1 MWLIVKEDKI
11 DDTITAFE
19 GTGVNITLEGKVHLG
34 AALGTR
40 SFVTS
45 HVKKVISGWV
55 REVEQLSSRLHPAS
69 HTPLILPSHMVSS
82 PELCLWWFSFN

>member
-1 MWLIVKEDKI
+1 MADSEG

-19 GTGVNITLEGKVHLG
+19 GTGINITLEGKTHLG

-55 REVEQLSSRLHPAS
+55 REVEQLSSFAS
-69 HTPLILPSHMVSS
+69 SQPHAAYSAFTHGLTSKWTYLA
-82 PELCLWWFSFN
+82 